1 MARPESR
8 PGATDTRDRQIRLC
22 QASYLV
28 PRGSILLAA
37 SSQRAAPEN
46 RDVIAEG
53 SQGPDVRRHAEVLI
67 EPACHLTQPFALLRD
82 ALVPSP
88 AEFLLHFL
96 QLSRHRLAPRVAQ
109 QQKAAAPRAS
119 ADVGEAEKVEGL
131 RFAAARFPNSVS
143 RVFSGCRSS
152 ANFAMRCRKSWR
164 NRSASARCSK
174 PTTVSSA
181 YRTTSIPH
189 DRHFAGRGLP
199 IPLPGPQVVHVV
211 EVEIR
216 QQRRDH
222 RPLRAADRGRL
233 PFPRFVHDSDR
244 QPFADQSQDA
254 AVADSGRSRPSACG
268 MKCRRDGWAR

>member
-1 MARPESR
+1 
-8 PGATDTRDRQIRLC
+8 
-22 QASYLV
+22 
-28 PRGSILLAA
+28 
-37 SSQRAAPEN
+37 
-46 RDVIAEG
+46 
-53 SQGPDVRRHAEVLI
+53 
-67 EPACHLTQPFALLRD
+67 
-82 ALVPSP
+82 
-88 AEFLLHFL
+88 
-96 QLSRHRLAPRVAQ
+96 
-109 QQKAAAPRAS
+109 
-119 ADVGEAEKVEGL
+119 
-131 RFAAARFPNSVS
+131 
-143 RVFSGCRSS
+143 
-152 ANFAMRCRKSWR
+152 
-164 NRSASARCSK
+164 
-174 PTTVSSA
+174 VSSA